1 MRQRKCF
8 AAKRWAFLP
17 ALVRIQNIPF
27 LKYFRTVPLFFGT
40 EIVLEEYAGNRN
52 LSVLARIGLQAL
64 KTIVTNL
71 LRVEL
76 TAIVALS
83 AVVAYLIRV

>member
-8 AAKRWAFLP
+8 TAKRRALLP

-27 LKYFRTVPLFFGT
+27 LKYFHTVPLFFGA